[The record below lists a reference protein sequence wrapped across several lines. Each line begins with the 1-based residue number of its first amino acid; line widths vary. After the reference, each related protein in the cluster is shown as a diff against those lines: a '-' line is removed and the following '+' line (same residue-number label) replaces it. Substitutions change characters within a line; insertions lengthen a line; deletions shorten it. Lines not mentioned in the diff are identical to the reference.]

1 MLGMGHDGPKWFSRR
16 HASGGGPACKAGR
29 DSRSDRRPHRGRHL
43 GMVLDPLLGEADHP
57 HLIHSMIARTD
68 AGVEK
73 IVTVNRMAIL
83 GCINMIR
90 ANLDKSDE
98 E

>member
-1 MLGMGHDGPKWFSRR
+1 
-16 HASGGGPACKAGR
+16 
-29 DSRSDRRPHRGRHL
+29 
-43 GMVLDPLLGEADHP
+43 MVLDPLLGEADHS

>member
-1 MLGMGHDGPKWFSRR
+1 
-16 HASGGGPACKAGR
+16 
-29 DSRSDRRPHRGRHL
+29 
-43 GMVLDPLLGEADHP
+43 MVLDPLLGEADHL
-57 HLIHSMIARTD
+57 HLIHSMIVRTD

-98 E
+98 EWLKIKESIDRYNQGGLNMLNFD